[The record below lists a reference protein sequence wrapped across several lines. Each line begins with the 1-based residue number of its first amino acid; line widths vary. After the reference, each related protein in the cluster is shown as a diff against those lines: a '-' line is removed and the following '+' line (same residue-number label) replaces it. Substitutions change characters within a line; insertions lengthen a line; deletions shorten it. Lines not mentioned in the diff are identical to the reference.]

1 MFIQD
6 IVLKLNASKGNDSE
20 KIMSINIK
28 KLEAVLL
35 NRKGLAAVFVILLIC
50 IGVFY
55 FWSESKKEANKDT
68 YVLGKVSRS
77 NISMIIDATGTIQP
91 VNSVDL
97 SATASGTLEAVYVT
111 QNQKVAKGEILASIE
126 SKALTSSMKQ
136 AQNTLRNK
144 ESYYLRLS
152 DLYKQG
158 AVSYQIMDDARLSYL
173 NAQAA
178 YDKAEADLNDTV
190 ITSPM
195 DGTIVGEPMKVG
207 ETVSQGLSNQ
217 MVIVRVAD
225 LSSMKIELLVD
236 ETDIGE
242 VRLGQK
248 VSFTVDAYPGRL
260 FHGIVSDI
268 SQKRYSGSAGSTA
281 SSSVVYYTVYVDV
294 NTEDLDGLYP
304 SMTARAEISGQEKE
318 NTLVVPITAI
328 RSDAKGSY
336 VYVKGEEGLSK
347 VYVNTGITTDKE
359 VEVISGV
366 NEGDEIV
373 ISGTVSQ
380 EKDSTTVTKVKHRG
394 PI

>member
-1 MFIQD
+1 M
-6 IVLKLNASKGNDSE
+6 LKLNASKGNDSE
-20 KIMSINIK
+20 KKMSINIK

-97 SATASGTLEAVYVT
+97 SATASGTLEAVYVK

-144 ESYYLRLS
+144 ESYYLRLN

-158 AVSYQIMDDARLSYL
+158 AVSYQIMDDARLAYL
-173 NAQAA
+173 NAQTA
-178 YDKAEADLNDTV
+178 YEKAEADLNDTV
-190 ITSPM
+190 IISPM
-195 DGTIVGEPMKVG
+195 DGTVIGEPMKVG

-242 VRLGQK
+242 VALGQQ
-248 VSFTVDAYPGRL
+248 VSFTVDAYPGKL
-260 FHGIVSDI
+260 FHGIVNDI
-268 SQKRYSGSAGSTA
+268 SKRQYTTSASSTT
-281 SSSVVYYTVYVDV
+281 SSVVYYTVYVDIDR
-294 NTEDLDGLYP
+294 EELDGLYP
-304 SMTARAEISGQEKE
+304 SMTARAEIKGRE
-318 NTLVVPITAI
+318 NENALVVPITAL
-328 RSDAKGSY
+328 RSDTTGSY
-336 VYVKGEEGLSK
+336 VYKKGEDGLSK
-347 VYVNTGITTDKE
+347 VYVKTGITTDKE

-380 EKDSTTVTKVKHRG
+380 EKNSTTVTKVKHRG

>member
-97 SATASGTLEAVYVT
+97 SATASGTLEAVYVK

-144 ESYYLRLS
+144 ESYYLRLN

-158 AVSYQIMDDARLSYL
+158 AVSYQIMDDARLAYL
-173 NAQAA
+173 NAQTA
-178 YDKAEADLNDTV
+178 YEKAEADLNDTV
-190 ITSPM
+190 IISPM
-195 DGTIVGEPMKVG
+195 DGTVIGEPMKVG

-242 VRLGQK
+242 VALGQQ
-248 VSFTVDAYPGRL
+248 VSFTVDAYPGKL
-260 FHGIVSDI
+260 FHGIVNDI
-268 SQKRYSGSAGSTA
+268 SKRQYTTSASSTT
-281 SSSVVYYTVYVDV
+281 SSVVYYTVYVDIDR
-294 NTEDLDGLYP
+294 EELDGLYP
-304 SMTARAEISGQEKE
+304 SMTARAEIKGRE
-318 NTLVVPITAI
+318 NENALVVPITAL
-328 RSDAKGSY
+328 RSDTTGSY
-336 VYVKGEEGLSK
+336 VYKKGEDGLSK
-347 VYVNTGITTDKE
+347 VYVKTGITTDKE

-380 EKDSTTVTKVKHRG
+380 EKNSTTVTKVKHRG

>member
-1 MFIQD
+1 M
-6 IVLKLNASKGNDSE
+6 
-20 KIMSINIK
+20 
-28 KLEAVLL
+28 L

-97 SATASGTLEAVYVT
+97 SATASGTLEAVYVK

-144 ESYYLRLS
+144 ESYYLRLN

-158 AVSYQIMDDARLSYL
+158 AVSYQIMDDARLAYL
-173 NAQAA
+173 NAQTA
-178 YDKAEADLNDTV
+178 YEKAEADLNDTV
-190 ITSPM
+190 IISPM
-195 DGTIVGEPMKVG
+195 DGTVIGEPMKVG

-242 VRLGQK
+242 VALGQQ
-248 VSFTVDAYPGRL
+248 VSFTVDAYPGKL
-260 FHGIVSDI
+260 FHGIVNDI
-268 SQKRYSGSAGSTA
+268 SKRQYTTSASSTT
-281 SSSVVYYTVYVDV
+281 SSVVYYTVYVDIDR
-294 NTEDLDGLYP
+294 EELDGLYP
-304 SMTARAEISGQEKE
+304 SMTARAEIKGRE
-318 NTLVVPITAI
+318 NENALVVPITAL
-328 RSDAKGSY
+328 RSDTTGSY
-336 VYVKGEEGLSK
+336 VYRKGEDGLSK
-347 VYVNTGITTDKE
+347 VYVKTGITTDKE

-380 EKDSTTVTKVKHRG
+380 EKNSTTVTKVKHRG

>member
-1 MFIQD
+1 M
-6 IVLKLNASKGNDSE
+6 LKLNASKGNDSE

-55 FWSESKKEANKDT
+55 FWSESKKEVNKDT

-77 NISMIIDATGTIQP
+77 KISMIIDATGTIQP

-97 SATASGTLEAVYVT
+97 SATASGTLEAVYVK

-126 SKALTSSMKQ
+126 SKALTSSIKQ

-144 ESYYLRLS
+144 ESYYLRLN

-158 AVSYQIMDDARLSYL
+158 AVSYQIMDDARLAYL
-173 NAQAA
+173 NAQTA
-178 YDKAEADLNDTV
+178 YEKAEADLNDTV
-190 ITSPM
+190 IISPM
-195 DGTIVGEPMKVG
+195 DGTVIGEPMKVG

-242 VRLGQK
+242 VALGQQ
-248 VSFTVDAYPGRL
+248 VSFTVDAYPGKL
-260 FHGIVSDI
+260 FHGIVNDI
-268 SQKRYSGSAGSTA
+268 SKRQYTTSASSTT
-281 SSSVVYYTVYVDV
+281 SSVVYYTVYVDIDR
-294 NTEDLDGLYP
+294 EELDGLYP
-304 SMTARAEISGQEKE
+304 SMTARAEIKGRE
-318 NTLVVPITAI
+318 NENALVVPITAL
-328 RSDAKGSY
+328 RSDTTGSY
-336 VYVKGEEGLSK
+336 VYKKGEDGLSK
-347 VYVNTGITTDKE
+347 VYVKTGITTDKE

-380 EKDSTTVTKVKHRG
+380 EKNSTTVTKVKHRG

>member
-6 IVLKLNASKGNDSE
+6 TVLKLNASKGNDSE
-20 KIMSINIK
+20 KKMSINIK

-97 SATASGTLEAVYVT
+97 SATASGTLEAVYVK

-144 ESYYLRLS
+144 ESYYLRLN

-158 AVSYQIMDDARLSYL
+158 AVSYQIMDDARLAYL
-173 NAQAA
+173 NAQTA
-178 YDKAEADLNDTV
+178 YEKAEADLNDTV
-190 ITSPM
+190 IISPM
-195 DGTIVGEPMKVG
+195 DGTVIGEPMKVG

-242 VRLGQK
+242 VALGQQ
-248 VSFTVDAYPGRL
+248 VSFTVDAYPGKL
-260 FHGIVSDI
+260 FHGIVNDI
-268 SQKRYSGSAGSTA
+268 SKRQYTTSASSTT
-281 SSSVVYYTVYVDV
+281 SSVVYYTVYVDIDR
-294 NTEDLDGLYP
+294 EELDGLYP
-304 SMTARAEISGQEKE
+304 SMTARAEIKGRE
-318 NTLVVPITAI
+318 NENALVVPITAL
-328 RSDAKGSY
+328 RSDTTGSY
-336 VYVKGEEGLSK
+336 VYKKGEDGLSK
-347 VYVNTGITTDKE
+347 VYVKTGITTDKE

-380 EKDSTTVTKVKHRG
+380 EKNSTTVTKVKHRG